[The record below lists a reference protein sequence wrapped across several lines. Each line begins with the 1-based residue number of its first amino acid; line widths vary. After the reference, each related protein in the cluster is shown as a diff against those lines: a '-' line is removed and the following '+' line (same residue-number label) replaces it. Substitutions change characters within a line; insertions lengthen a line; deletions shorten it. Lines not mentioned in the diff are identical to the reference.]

1 MDQNRG
7 VYKGIKMSKFTSK
20 IFGPVPSRRLGR
32 SLGIDIIPFK
42 TCTYDCIYCQLG
54 KTTDKTDKCSEF
66 CPVGE
71 IVANVEKAV
80 KSIPN
85 IDYLTLSGSGEP
97 LLHSGAPKL
106 VDILKR
112 EFNIPV
118 AVLTNG
124 SLLYRNEIADTLAN
138 ADVVMPTLAADCE
151 RTFEIIHRPYQTIKF
166 DNVIEGI
173 IKFSKNFDHELWLE
187 VFLIEGINSEIDKI
201 KSIKTII
208 NQIEP
213 HKVQV
218 NTVTRPAS
226 DESAVAVNEKK
237 LNDLKNIFGDKA
249 EIINDYSA
257 KPDLEN
263 SQTGGLE
270 NKIITLLERRP
281 CTEKDIVEALLAHKI
296 EVIKILEELINM
308 GIVEARPQHGKIFY
322 MQKRK
327 LKSQD

>member
-1 MDQNRG
+1 
-7 VYKGIKMSKFTSK
+7 MSEFTSK

-54 KTTDKTDKCSEF
+54 KTTNKTDKCTEF
-66 CPVGE
+66 CPVSE

-80 KSIPN
+80 KNIPE

-106 VDILKR
+106 IDTLKK
-112 EFNIPV
+112 EFNMPV

-124 SLLYRNEIADTLAN
+124 SLLFRDEIADNFAN

-151 RTFEIIHRPYQTIKF
+151 RTFEIIHRPHQSIKF

-173 IKFSKNFDHELWLE
+173 IKFSNNFDNELWLE
-187 VFLIEGINSEIDKI
+187 IFLIEGINSEIDKI

-208 NQIEP
+208 DQIEP
-213 HKVQV
+213 LKVQV

-237 LNDLKNIFGDKA
+237 LSDLKSIFGDKA
-249 EIINDYSA
+249 EIITEYSA
-257 KPDLEN
+257 KPDLEK

-270 NKIITLLERRP
+270 HRIVSLLERRP

-308 GIVEARPQHGKIFY
+308 GIIETRLQNGIIY
-322 MQKRK
+322 YLQKRN
-327 LKSQD
+327 QEEIN